1 MGHDAN
7 GHELEN
13 GSHADTM
20 MAEERRTQ
28 ILQLIREHGKVR
40 VNDLTERFNTSAVT
54 IRGDLRELHSRGL
67 VLRSHGGAV
76 TPDAASA
83 ESPLQERSQ
92 RHAQEKRRIGAA
104 AAALVRDGE
113 TIILDSGTTTQ
124 EIAKNLRGKQNLQII
139 TNGVNIAM
147 ELLGIRGI
155 QLIIV
160 GGILR
165 DDSVS
170 VVGRLAEDMLQQFS
184 ADKLFLGAAGCDPEF
199 GASTPNPDEALVNQ
213 AMVRIAREV
222 ILVADSSK
230 FDKRS
235 LSRIAPFAEIDK
247 VVTDRNLSEALQSQ
261 IHAKGCELILA

>member
-1 MGHDAN
+1 MQHESN
-7 GHELEN
+7 GHEPEN
-13 GSHADTM
+13 GNRAEAM

-28 ILQLIREHGKVR
+28 ILQIIREHGKVR
-40 VNDLTERFNTSAVT
+40 VNELTERFKTSAVT

-76 TPDAASA
+76 APDAVSP

-92 RHAQEKRRIGAA
+92 LHAQEKRRIGAA
-104 AAALVRDGE
+104 AAALVHDGE

-124 EIAKNLRGKQNLQII
+124 EIAKNLRGKQNLQVI
-139 TNGVNIAM
+139 TNGVNVAM
-147 ELLGIRGI
+147 ELLGVRGI

-170 VVGRLAEDMLQQFS
+170 VVGRFAEDMLQQFS

-213 AMVRIAREV
+213 TMVRIAREV
-222 ILVADSSK
+222 ILIADSSK
-230 FDKRS
+230 FDKRC
-235 LSRIAPFAEIDK
+235 LSRIAPFTEIDK
-247 VVTDRNLSEALQSQ
+247 VVTDRNLPEDVQSQ
-261 IHAKGCELILA
+261 VRAKGCEIILA